1 MGKRKVKRL
10 FLDTNI
16 IIDFLGNREPFGKFA
31 KTIFK
36 KGYNGE
42 VELWTSDNSITTTY
56 YILTKI
62 EGEEK
67 ARRLISKLLDKIEV
81 QPVTKT
87 ILISALSV
95 SFSDY
100 EDAVQYLSA
109 KSIRNLDAIVTRNK
123 KDFKASEIEVL
134 SSEELF

>member
-1 MGKRKVKRL
+1 MGTRKVKRL

-31 KTIFK
+31 KKLFA

-56 YILTKI
+56 YILAKI
-62 EGEEK
+62 EGEAK

-87 ILISALSV
+87 IFG
-95 SFSDY
+95 FSPY
-100 EDAVQYLSA
+100 YFIQRL
-109 KSIRNLDAIVTRNK
+109 
-123 KDFKASEIEVL
+123 
-134 SSEELF
+134 

>member
-56 YILTKI
+56 YILAKI

-67 ARRLISKLLDKIEV
+67 ARRLISKLLDKIEIE
-81 QPVTKT
+81 PVTKT
-87 ILISALSV
+87 ILTSALTI
-95 SFSDY
+95 SFKDY
-100 EDAVQYLSA
+100 EDAVQYMCA
-109 KSIRNLDAIVTRNK
+109 TRIRNLDAIVTRNK
-123 KDFKASEIEVL
+123 KDFKASEIDVL